1 MIHFSLWMLLK
12 KRETELKCLFPPLW
26 FHNTISLKGKIAEND
41 SASERM
47 FMYNIYILDIV

>member
-1 MIHFSLWMLLK
+1 MLLK

-26 FHNTISLKGKIAEND
+26 FHNTGLKGKIAEND

-47 FMYNIYILDIV
+47 FM